1 MNVIVGGMPIEPA
14 GRERAGKVRAG
25 RGLAV
30 AALAALTALAGA
42 AAAPALAHDFCLLSA
57 PPRVEPGVPFDLA
70 MHVAEVFPGEPVPW
84 RADKIVE
91 FFVTDARG
99 RVDIGTPPLAGDP
112 SRARLTLRGPGT
124 AVVALVSKPSY
135 IELPAAEFEA
145 YLEHDGHD
153 AALEARRRAG
163 QSDRPGRE
171 RYTRHV
177 KTLLNIGG
185 PSASVALTRTG
196 LTIEI
201 VPETDLARLAPGG
214 SLLVRVFFHG
224 GPLVNAAICATHE
237 GWNGGHDTYAW
248 CGRLDGAGRA
258 TIPIAAAGWQ
268 MIRAAKMVP
277 LRDDPKA
284 DWQSY
289 WTTLTFHVDGPPP
302 AAPETPR

>member
-1 MNVIVGGMPIEPA
+1 MNVIVGGPPIEHA
-14 GRERAGKVRAG
+14 GRERAG
-25 RGLAV
+25 RGLAC

-42 AAAPALAHDFCLLSA
+42 AAATAALAHDFCLLST

-70 MHVAEVFPGEPVPW
+70 MHAAEVFPGEPVPW
-84 RADKIVE
+84 RTGKIVE
-91 FFVTDARG
+91 FFVADARG
-99 RVDIGTPPLAGDP
+99 RVDIVTPPLAGDP
-112 SRARLTLRGPGT
+112 ARARLTLRGRGT
-124 AVVALVSKPSY
+124 AVVTLVTDPSY

-201 VPETDLARLAPGG
+201 VPETDLARIAPGG
-214 SLLVRVFFHG
+214 SLPVRVFFRG
-224 GPLVNAAICATHE
+224 GPLVNAPICATHE
-237 GWNGGHDTYAW
+237 GWDGGHDTYAW
-248 CGRLDGAGRA
+248 CGRLDGAGRS

-268 MIRAAKMVP
+268 MIRAAKMTP

-302 AAPETPR
+302 AAPEPPR